1 MRHRHVP
8 IVLTLLLL
16 TALTPAAGAVKW
28 RCGAD
33 ENGVW
38 SCRDASNVPTVKTT
52 TFPAPAV
59 SATGKGVKPETNP
72 AAAGAGTQDQKQPP
86 RSSVPAAAK
95 PPPSSAG
102 MTAPVDE
109 LWRLCPPA
117 PALAPMATTG
127 SEDESRINLY
137 GDTAQSVDQKTY
149 TLRGNAMILYGQQKL
164 TADTITYNIDNGA
177 VNARGNLRYAGP
189 GLTANGTHGQYYP
202 DEKRGTLYQVDYTLP
217 ERHGRGQ
224 AEVVHILDPQHEQLD
239 QASYTTCAPGNNDWL
254 ISGRQFDI
262 DRETGTGIA
271 HHAWMNLKDVPVLY
285 TPYISFPIDN
295 RRRSGL
301 LIPKIGASQQTGLDI
316 SVPYYWNIAPNYDAT
331 LEPRIMSDRGV
342 MLATEFR
349 YLQRHDSGIVRAE
362 YLPSDSKYDNK
373 SRSLVSFQDNGHP
386 LPRLTTHIK
395 ASNVSDK
402 DYFKDLGNTLVQS
415 SHSFLQRKAQ
425 ATYYGNRWTLDTR
438 VLNFQTVDPAVAVV
452 NRPYMELPR
461 VRFNAAPAQK
471 LLGLSFN
478 LDSEVTQFE
487 KDKAVSGT
495 RVDMLPRLTLPFE
508 RQSYYIKPSIGLR
521 ETFYELN
528 DQQAG
533 DPNNP
538 TRTLAVVDVDTGMY
552 FDRSFQW
559 RDAEYMQTLEPRL
572 YYLYVPYKKQDDI
585 PVFDTGEN
593 DFNFWQLFQ
602 NNRFS
607 GPDRMG
613 DANQLAV
620 ALTTRVLDPE
630 SGVQRLRASLGQLVY
645 FRNLKVTL
653 PDDPVIND
661 NTSDLIGEFGL
672 TLSREWDTSTQIQWD
687 PGATRTDRGD
697 VLLQYHADKHQLVNL
712 SYRYRRSSQNQ
723 TDVSFLWPLGNA
735 WHLIGRWNYSLDDS
749 KTLDMLAGFGYES
762 CCWALQ
768 FVGRSYINS
777 VSGDLTNGIY
787 LQAEL
792 KGLTSTGS
800 QVDSLLKR
808 DILGYD
814 SSY

>member
-1 MRHRHVP
+1 
-8 IVLTLLLL
+8 
-16 TALTPAAGAVKW
+16 
-28 RCGAD
+28 
-33 ENGVW
+33 
-38 SCRDASNVPTVKTT
+38 
-52 TFPAPAV
+52 
-59 SATGKGVKPETNP
+59 
-72 AAAGAGTQDQKQPP
+72 
-86 RSSVPAAAK
+86 
-95 PPPSSAG
+95 
-102 MTAPVDE
+102 
-109 LWRLCPPA
+109 
-117 PALAPMATTG
+117 
-127 SEDESRINLY
+127 
-137 GDTAQSVDQKTY
+137 
-149 TLRGNAMILYGQQKL
+149 
-164 TADTITYNIDNGA
+164 
-177 VNARGNLRYAGP
+177 
-189 GLTANGTHGQYYP
+189 
-202 DEKRGTLYQVDYTLP
+202 
-217 ERHGRGQ
+217 
-224 AEVVHILDPQHEQLD
+224 
-239 QASYTTCAPGNNDWL
+239 
-254 ISGRQFDI
+254 
-262 DRETGTGIA
+262 
-271 HHAWMNLKDVPVLY
+271 MNLKNVPVLY
-285 TPYISFPIDN
+285 TPYLSFPIDK

-349 YLQRHDSGIVRAE
+349 YLHRHDSGMLRAE

-373 SRSLVSFQDNGHP
+373 SRSLVSFEDNGNP
-386 LPRLTTHIK
+386 LPRLTTQIN

-402 DYFKDLGNTLVQS
+402 DYFRDLGNTLVQS
-415 SHSFLQRKAQ
+415 SGSFLQRKAQ

-438 VLNFQTVDPAVAVV
+438 VLNFQTVDPAVAVA

-478 LDSEVTQFE
+478 VDSEVTQFE

-533 DPNNP
+533 NPNNP
-538 TRTLAVVDVDTGMY
+538 RRTMAVVDVDTGMF
-552 FDRSFQW
+552 FDRDFQW
-559 RDAEYMQTLEPRL
+559 RGAEYMQTLEPRL

-607 GPDRMG
+607 GPDRIG

-620 ALTTRVLDPE
+620 ALTTRVLDPA

-653 PDDPVIND
+653 PDEPVIND

-687 PGATRTDRGD
+687 PSAARTNRGD

-712 SYRYRRSSQNQ
+712 SYRYRRSLQNQ
-723 TDVSFLWPLGNA
+723 TDVSFLWPLGDA

-768 FVGRSYINS
+768 LVGRSYINN
-777 VSGDLTNGIY
+777 VSGDLTNGVY

-800 QVDSLLKR
+800 QVDSLLRR
-808 DILGYD
+808 DILGYE